1 MKIRHLR
8 WLEQAFAGWCVVLMA
23 AAILAIVPGWPAV
36 GAWLSKAEAPAW
48 VQAIGSIGAIF
59 GAAWIAGY
67 QERSRAMDAKKAA
80 VKRARNFAGAVQGT
94 IEDVIDRGSLH
105 AIHMVMRRV
114 VLEEAVLDARSINS
128 EVLRLDWIIAI
139 QGLRAIAL
147 NVCEMMRS
155 FEQGPNFTQISG
167 VRYPAASHALK
178 KDLAVLKVE
187 VDKHVAVV
195 VGAHPG
201 VDAYED

>member
-1 MKIRHLR
+1 MKIEQLR
-8 WLEQAFAGWCVVLMA
+8 SAEWAFAGWCVVLIA

-36 GAWLSKAEAPAW
+36 CGWLSKAEAPAW

-67 QERSRAMDAKKAA
+67 QERSRARDARKAA
-80 VKRARNFAGAVQGT
+80 VKRARNFAGTVQGT
-94 IEDVIDRGSLH
+94 IEDVINRGSLY
-105 AIHMVMRRV
+105 AVHMVMRRV

-128 EVLRLDWIIAI
+128 EVLRLEWIVAV

-147 NVCEMMRS
+147 NVCELMRG
-155 FEQGPNFTQISG
+155 FEQGPNYAKTG
-167 VRYPAASHALK
+167 VRYPDAMNALL
-178 KDLAVLKVE
+178 KDLAMLKVE

-195 VGAHPG
+195 AQAHPG